1 MVFAYGNYMQR
12 WMFKSLDFSMTIS
25 ISKLSTVLPRFD
37 SYLDTTIIDGHQLH
51 LFIFFL
57 FLFIYLF
64 IFTLNLEFDVR
75 YSQTTVKYKWR
86 DYKEMVKINTW
97 ATK

>member
-1 MVFAYGNYMQR
+1 MDT
-12 WMFKSLDFSMTIS
+12 SS
-25 ISKLSTVLPRFD
+25 I
-37 SYLDTTIIDGHQLH
+37 YL
-51 LFIFFL
+51 FFL